1 MVIIMEDN
9 EFARQ
14 SKEAV
19 EKMREMSSR
28 AAGNNRGQNM
38 PPVPPFVRLQ
48 GNRQNTPQQRQRQ
61 NTPPRKSNT
70 PPNETAVPVNKPE
83 AIKTDNQSSGFL
95 SGLNI
100 PFLDMLSKDTDVSLI
115 IGLLLILMSEKADKK
130 LLFALV
136 YILL

>member
-48 GNRQNTPQQRQRQ
+48 GNRQNTPPQRQRQ
-61 NTPPRKSNT
+61 NTPPT
-70 PPNETAVPVNKPE
+70 ETAVPVNKPE
-83 AIKTDNQSSGFL
+83 AIKNDNQSSGFL